1 LRSLGLV
8 GGGDGGSEFGS
19 VAGGCGGVFV
29 GGDFPGGGVGE
40 EAAYELGVQRMAG
53 FAGFHA
59 A

>member
-1 LRSLGLV
+1 MRSLGLV
-8 GGGDGGSEFGS
+8 GGGDGGREFGS
-19 VAGGCGGVFV
+19 AAGGRGDVFV

-40 EAAYELGVQRMAG
+40 EAADELGVQRMAG